1 MRVEDEAVEGEA
13 GDEGAADAAD
23 GADGEDEGGGRDA
36 RTRERSRE
44 GEGNDRVKRR
54 PRRW

>member
-1 MRVEDEAVEGEA
+1 MRVEGEAGEGEA